1 MIILP
6 GFFPTFQGL
15 YKSTSFRAPG
25 AMEKTLR
32 QWLDR
37 AWLCWGLGPYIAVTG
52 RRSGAVWRLWW
63 SEKPI
68 KRSGI
73 YYIHH
78 ICVYIYIVL
87 YDIVLFWGSE
97 SHSEHTI
104 NHIHILTTFI
114 ISGFSNSLEVL
125 TICPTHIVGKQLPS
139 IVGDSRVW
147 GMVILN

>member
-1 MIILP
+1 MA
-6 GFFPTFQGL
+6 GQGL
-15 YKSTSFRAPG
+15 A
-25 AMEKTLR
+25 L
-32 QWLDR
+32 
-37 AWLCWGLGPYIAVTG
+37 LGPWALHRSDWAAFWSCLEAVVKRKANKKIRYILYT
-52 RRSGAVWRLWW
+52 S
-63 SEKPI
+63 
-68 KRSGI
+68 
-73 YYIHH
+73 Y
-78 ICVYIYIVL
+78 VYIYIDIVL

-139 IVGDSRVW
+139 IMGDSRVW